1 MSRRRW
7 QWVGAYLK
15 LGRQRRRR
23 REATR
28 LTRPA
33 ARERLLRST
42 QTTMAAEEIPGEAA
56 GSTMGSEA
64 RVCEL
69 LEGLNT
75 RMEQMAQLT
84 VQASLG
90 THVQFEQL
98 NQGMQAQI
106 EQLTL
111 VTRQVASQPEQMAQ
125 VAQMTMQA
133 NQSMVQAQFEQLKQ
147 ITSQASTSLP

>member
-1 MSRRRW
+1 
-7 QWVGAYLK
+7 
-15 LGRQRRRR
+15 
-23 REATR
+23 
-28 LTRPA
+28 
-33 ARERLLRST
+33 
-42 QTTMAAEEIPGEAA
+42 
-56 GSTMGSEA
+56 MGSEA

-133 NQSMVQAQFEQLKQ
+133 NQSMVQAQIEQLRQ
-147 ITSQASTSLP
+147 ITSQASTFLEILEPPHGP